1 MEDGQIKKICLE
13 LMAIRKV
20 SRLLIKIV
28 SACSI
33 RQISQ
38 LSLFALSSENLN
50 RPDYEVQ
57 FLLKLF
63 EDSINKYINDLHS
76 NNVRI
81 KFIGKLRII
90 FF

>member
-1 MEDGQIKKICLE
+1 ML
-13 LMAIRKV
+13 V
-20 SRLLIKIV
+20 
-28 SACSI
+28 

-38 LSLFALSSENLN
+38 LSLFALSSENWN
-50 RPDYEVQ
+50 RPEYEVQ

-81 KFIGKLRII
+81 KFIGNLESFSPKLLKNISQAENSNKR
-90 FF
+90 